1 MRHKRELPKG
11 AEEVTR
17 EGEYILVKY
26 MLNGVPWYSIY
37 GFYES
42 GDGVR
47 YVPRGGGGR
56 DLEQVKRQ
64 LERITGVK
72 CV

>member
-42 GDGVR
+42 GDGDR
-47 YVPRGGGGR
+47 
-56 DLEQVKRQ
+56 
-64 LERITGVK
+64 
-72 CV
+72 

>member
-1 MRHKRELPKG
+1 MRPKKELPKG

-26 MLNGVPWYSIY
+26 MHNGEPYYGVYS
-37 GFYES
+37 FYES
-42 GDGVR
+42 EDGRR
-47 YVPRGGGGR
+47 YFPRGGGGR
-56 DLEQVKRQ
+56 SLEQATLQ

-72 CV
+72 RH

>member
-1 MRHKRELPKG
+1 MRSKRELPRG
-11 AEEVTR
+11 AEEVAR

-26 MLNGVPWYSIY
+26 MHNGEPYYSIY

-42 GDGVR
+42 GDGAR

-56 DLEQVKRQ
+56 DLDQVMRQ

-72 CV
+72 RV